1 MFGLLLL
8 YSIGLRSARKI
19 LLPEP
24 LPERR
29 QDDFLESVR
38 EGFGARE
45 AVVHDESGVADL
57 AGIGSL
63 LFHDDAF
70 LPVLSRRAKRRS
82 CLSTFGANTTRT
94 WQPSST

>member
-1 MFGLLLL
+1 
-8 YSIGLRSARKI
+8 

-24 LPERR
+24 LPERC

-57 AGIGSL
+57 AGIGAL
-63 LFHDDAF
+63 LLHDDTF
-70 LPVLSRRAKRRS
+70 LPLLSRRAKRRA

-94 WQPSST
+94 